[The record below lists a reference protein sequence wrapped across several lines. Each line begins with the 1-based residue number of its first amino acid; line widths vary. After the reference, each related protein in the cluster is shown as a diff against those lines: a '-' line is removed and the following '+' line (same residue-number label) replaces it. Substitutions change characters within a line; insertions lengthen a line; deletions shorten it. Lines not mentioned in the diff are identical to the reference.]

1 MIRTEIGRNGRPAAE
16 RTGPEK
22 KTKNKDKQEF
32 RNQEK
37 REFRNQEKQRFR
49 NQENGIPDCGKYEKS
64 SQAKVCE
71 LFLFVYAQPAGSIKI
86 SRKEKIKKTRQAT
99 DEPV

>member
-32 RNQEK
+32 RNPEK

-86 SRKEKIKKTRQAT
+86 SRKREDKEDKTGNR
-99 DEPV
+99 

>member
-32 RNQEK
+32 RNPEK

-71 LFLFVYAQPAGSIKI
+71 LFFIRIRTTGRINKNQPE
-86 SRKEKIKKTRQAT
+86 REDKEDKTGNR
-99 DEPV
+99 

>member
-32 RNQEK
+32 RNPEK
-37 REFRNQEKQRFR
+37 REFR

-71 LFLFVYAQPAGSIKI
+71 LFFIRIRTTGRINKNQP
-86 SRKEKIKKTRQAT
+86 EKRR
-99 DEPV
+99 

>member
-32 RNQEK
+32 RNQE
-37 REFRNQEKQRFR
+37 
-49 NQENGIPDCGKYEKS
+49 NGIPDCVKYEKS

-71 LFLFVYAQPAGSIKI
+71 LFFYSYTHNRPDQ
-86 SRKEKIKKTRQAT
+86 
-99 DEPV
+99 

>member
-49 NQENGIPDCGKYEKS
+49 NQEKQRFRNQENGIPDCGKYEKS

-71 LFLFVYAQPAGSIKI
+71 LFFYSYTHNRPDQ
-86 SRKEKIKKTRQAT
+86 
-99 DEPV
+99 